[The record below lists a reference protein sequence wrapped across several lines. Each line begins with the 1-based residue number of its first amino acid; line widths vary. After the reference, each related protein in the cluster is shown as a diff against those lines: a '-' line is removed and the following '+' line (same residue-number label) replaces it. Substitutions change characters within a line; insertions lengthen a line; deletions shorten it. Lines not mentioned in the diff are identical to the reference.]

1 MKKTNLWKQIMAVM
15 LIGVLAVGLVGCGG
29 KESSNSNSNANNG
42 GTSKTDDSIVDLD
55 GYEFTL
61 ASQFIQDDPDIE
73 NIMGSERSFE
83 EARRYVEETYNCKIT
98 VKYFEPTIEN
108 IRAKVLSGDKI
119 ADVIHIPINYL
130 LQSIRAGYVQSLDS
144 VEGIYTDD
152 YRWVDA
158 CTNMA
163 TYDGVSYGVNFMR
176 PSEVR
181 TCLLYNREILK
192 ECGVEEDLEGL
203 VNNKEWTF
211 DKFEEIA
218 KKCTKDTD
226 GDGVVDIWGVYAA
239 IINELGI
246 SLINSN
252 GGSLVKV
259 EDGVAKENFNSKEA
273 ITALNYLSKWLNEDK
288 IIANVYGSE
297 SRLNFTTQE
306 YANYFANGECAFMF
320 CESWLDTQYLKKVAG
335 DLDFGML
342 PLPMGPDAED
352 YVSTAYNA
360 LVFAIPST
368 NTDDVDKTVTIMN
381 ALAKAVAGEETEDDT
396 AYDYDI
402 MMDYFQKDDTE
413 SVNMY
418 KFILSKS
425 YIDLGAGIDTMLSE
439 FSSKCIVDACFRN
452 VGTPAAAVESMNG
465 MFQDI
470 IDSVYN
476 NK

>member
-15 LIGVLAVGLVGCGG
+15 LVGVLAVGLVGCGG
-29 KESSNSNSNANNG
+29 KGPSNSNSNANNG

-61 ASQFIQDDPDIE
+61 ASQFIQDAPDIE

-163 TYDGVSYGVNFMR
+163 TYDGVAYGVNFMR

-239 IINELGI
+239 IFNELGI

-259 EDGVAKENFNSKEA
+259 EDGVAKENFNSEEA
-273 ITALNYLSKWLNEDK
+273 VTALNYLSKWLNEDK

-368 NTDDVDKTVTIMN
+368 NTDDLDKTVTIMN

-402 MMDYFQKDDTE
+402 MMDYFQKDDME
-413 SVNMY
+413 SVDMY

-439 FSSKCIVDACFRN
+439 FSSKCIVDACYKN
-452 VGTPAAAVESMNG
+452 VGTPAAAVESMSG